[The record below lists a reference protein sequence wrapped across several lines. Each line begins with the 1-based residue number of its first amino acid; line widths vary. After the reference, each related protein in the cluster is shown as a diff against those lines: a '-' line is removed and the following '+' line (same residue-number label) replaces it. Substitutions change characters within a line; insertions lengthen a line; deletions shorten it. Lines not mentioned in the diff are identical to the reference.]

1 MKCSTLLAVPLALVL
16 ILASQKGHAMSIGQA
31 APDGGS
37 AVSVQAAEPAAQPQA
52 SDGSD
57 RYFFNLLDR
66 RSRYG
71 KGFFPEHFRQ
81 TSLDAEHELRADYFH
96 GEHEGRRENEI
107 ESEVE
112 WAFGN
117 LTLTIEGEWESEH
130 EFNADEGRWD
140 REEGWQTVKFKAHHP
155 VYQFVSRDDFI
166 DYTLVGKLSVG
177 LPLAGNMHT
186 DDYEIYPLLGQ
197 MLRLGEH
204 FSAQTWTGV
213 NFVTGSKEGGQ
224 HELRYG
230 ALLGWNIYHH
240 EVPLPGLQ
248 ALVPLLELDGQ
259 RFLAGPERGENRLF
273 GVAGVRLNFNPIGPV
288 QPRLGIGYLFPID
301 QGARR
306 ELSWGIQTSLIFEF

>member
-1 MKCSTLLAVPLALVL
+1 MKRRTLLAGLLVLAL
-16 ILASQKGHAMSIGQA
+16 ILAGRNGHAKSL
-31 APDGGS
+31 DS
-37 AVSVQAAEPAAQPQA
+37 AVPAEGSNIPRQVAAPAAQPQA
-52 SDGSD
+52 DRGSD
-57 RYFFNLLDR
+57 RYFFNLLDH

-71 KGFFPEHFRQ
+71 TGFFPEHFRQ

-96 GEHEGRRENEI
+96 GEHKGRRESEI

-112 WAFGN
+112 WAIGN

-130 EFNADEGRWD
+130 EFNGAAFERK
-140 REEGWQTVKFKAHHP
+140 EGWQTVKFKAHHP
-155 VYQFVSRDDFI
+155 VYQFVSKDNFF
-166 DYTLVGKLSVG
+166 DYTLVGKVSLG

-213 NFVTGSKEGGQ
+213 NFVTGSKEGGN

-240 EVPLPGLQ
+240 EVPIPGTQ
-248 ALVPLLELDGQ
+248 SFAPLLELDGQ

-273 GVAGVRLNFNPIGPV
+273 GVAGVRVNFNPIGRV
-288 QPRLGIGYLFPID
+288 QPRVGVGYLFPID

-306 ELSWGIQTSLIFEF
+306 ELSWGIQTSLILEF